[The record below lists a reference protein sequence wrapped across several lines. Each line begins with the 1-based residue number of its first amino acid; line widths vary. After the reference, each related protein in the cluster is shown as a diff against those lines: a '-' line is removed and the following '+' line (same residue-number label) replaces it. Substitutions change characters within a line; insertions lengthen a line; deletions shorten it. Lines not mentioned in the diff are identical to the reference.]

1 MAGEKPGPDTKK
13 LFKIPP
19 PTRTPKPPQPMRQTP
34 PEFRKIPEH
43 AGTDTGETMILNPRV
58 PVKMVRPDA
67 DEGKIPVDVR
77 PAEERKPV
85 GGMEL
90 ETGPLMAM
98 LRSAVNRRSDFNPA
112 EFAQRIRRA
121 FRCREGKTDSGA
133 SYISIEMENA
143 DRFRLYG
150 QQANSASVEKGMRC
164 KHTADLTVEGELL
177 SLYREMPE
185 LETGPLAALFRSA
198 VSYRSG
204 FDPAE
209 FAQGIRRAFR
219 CGEGET
225 GSGTSYIL
233 IEMDD
238 ARLFRLYGQQANSAS
253 VEKGARCRPV
263 ADLRAEGEL
272 RSLYWETPEM
282 KQR

>member
-1 MAGEKPGPDTKK
+1 MPTKELLRIPPKKPAEKPAAPERR
-13 LFKIPP
+13 P
-19 PTRTPKPPQPMRQTP
+19 TP

-43 AGTDTGETMILNPRV
+43 AGTDTGEIVILNPRV

-67 DEGKIPVDVR
+67 DEGEIPVDAG

-85 GGMEL
+85 RGMEL

-112 EFAQRIRRA
+112 EFAQMIRRA
-121 FRCREGKTDSGA
+121 FRCREGETGSGA
-133 SYISIEMENA
+133 SYILIEMENA

-150 QQANSASVEKGMRC
+150 QQANSASVEKGARC

-185 LETGPLAALFRSA
+185 LETGPLMALFRSA

-225 GSGTSYIL
+225 GIGTSYIL

-272 RSLYWETPEM
+272 RSLYWETPEI
-282 KQR
+282 KQK

>member
-1 MAGEKPGPDTKK
+1 MATKEPFHTSPPKRPAEKPAAPERR
-13 LFKIPP
+13 P
-19 PTRTPKPPQPMRQTP
+19 TP
-34 PEFRKIPEH
+34 PEFRKTEH
-43 AGTDTGETMILNPRV
+43 SGTDTGEIVIPNPKV
-58 PVKMVRPDA
+58 PVKMVIRPDA
-67 DEGKIPVDVR
+67 DEGEIPVDVK
-77 PAEERKPV
+77 PAEERKQIL
-85 GGMEL
+85 GTEL
-90 ETGPLMAM
+90 NPGPLAA
-98 LRSAVNRRSDFNPA
+98 LFRSAVSRRSDFNPA
-112 EFAQRIRRA
+112 GFAQRIRRA
-121 FRCREGKTDSGA
+121 FRCREGETGDGA
-133 SYISIEMENA
+133 SYISIEMEDA
-143 DRFRLYG
+143 GRFRLYD
-150 QQANSASVEKGMRC
+150 QEANSASVEKGARC
-164 KHTADLTVEGELL
+164 RQAADLAIGGELL

-185 LETGPLAALFRSA
+185 LETDPLAALFRSA

-272 RSLYWETPEM
+272 RSLYWETPEI